1 MAAEKEIYTDLTERM
16 TGSERI
22 FDGVILHVYRD
33 TVMLPNGSPAVRE
46 LIRHPGAVAVVP
58 LTADDKVI
66 IERQFRYP
74 LGTVITEIPAGKLD
88 NPTEDRLEAAKR
100 ELWEETGYT
109 AEEWISLGD
118 YHPAAAYSDERLTI
132 FLARRLT
139 KGAQHLDEDEFLHVE
154 EAPLESLME
163 GVLAGRITDGKTQTA
178 LMKAWFY
185 LKGQHMQSKTMP

>member
-1 MAAEKEIYTDLTERM
+1 MAAEKEAYTELTERM

-33 TVMLPNGSPAVRE
+33 TVTLPNGSPAVRE

-58 LTADDKVI
+58 LTADGKVI

-88 NPTEDRLEAAKR
+88 GPTEDRLKAAKR
-100 ELWEETGYT
+100 ELREETGYT

-118 YHPAAAYSDERLTI
+118 YYPAAAYSDERLTMY
-132 FLARRLT
+132 LARGLT
-139 KGAQHLDEDEFLHVE
+139 KGEQHLDEDEFLHVE
-154 EAPLESLME
+154 EVSLESLVE
-163 GVLAGRITDGKTQTA
+163 AVLAGRITDGKTQTA
-178 LMKAWFY
+178 LMKAWLY
-185 LKGQHMQSKTMP
+185 LKGQRMQLESK

>member
-88 NPTEDRLEAAKR
+88 NPTEDRLEAVKR

-154 EAPLESLME
+154 EAPLESLVE

-178 LMKAWFY
+178 LMKAWLY
-185 LKGQHMQSKTMP
+185 LKGQRIQLESK